1 MGEVAGGRA
10 AGPIPLEAAQP
21 YHCGAPPW
29 RQGGGGSVGPTWRF
43 GHPPRPALEA
53 GVAGLIR
60 WHSKRM
66 SANSIRLGVSTP
78 RPGSVSG
85 AMPMVRNPYRIPS
98 MAAVSLSVST
108 VKPLGDR
115 IFIKV
120 SESEEKTAGGILL
133 PDTAK
138 EKPQVGE
145 VVQVGPGKRNDDGTR
160 QAPEVSVGDKVL
172 YSKYAGTDIKLGTD
186 EYVLLS
192 EKDILAIVN

>member
-1 MGEVAGGRA
+1 
-10 AGPIPLEAAQP
+10 
-21 YHCGAPPW
+21 
-29 RQGGGGSVGPTWRF
+29 
-43 GHPPRPALEA
+43 
-53 GVAGLIR
+53 
-60 WHSKRM
+60 
-66 SANSIRLGVSTP
+66 
-78 RPGSVSG
+78 
-85 AMPMVRNPYRIPS
+85 
-98 MAAVSLSVST
+98 MAAVSLSVTT

-120 SESEEKTAGGILL
+120 SESEERTAGGILL

-145 VVQVGPGKRNDDGTR
+145 VVQVGPGKHNEDGSR
-160 QAPEVSVGDKVL
+160 QAPEVSIGDRVL